1 MTDERQ
7 NHCCTNHWRNIR
19 CGIKGLPLDPGG
31 DAELI
36 LLGVRHSHPSGSSE
50 ALHAFVDAMGA
61 ERLQPVDLGLD
72 VVDDNVEVHAVFA
85 CFGFGYRLKEKR

>member
-36 LLGVRHSHPSGSSE
+36 LLGV
-50 ALHAFVDAMGA
+50 
-61 ERLQPVDLGLD
+61 
-72 VVDDNVEVHAVFA
+72 
-85 CFGFGYRLKEKR
+85 